1 MIIFIND
8 YFVDPI
14 VTHHFETTHSI
25 SIPIANS
32 KKLILDPINLPHILM
47 FCSYLI
53 VLQLNI
59 LILVFLINI
68 NMKIFENKIKR
79 NR

>member
-1 MIIFIND
+1 MVIFIYG
-8 YFVDPI
+8 YFVGLI
-14 VTHHFETTHSI
+14 VTHHFKATYSI
-25 SIPIANS
+25 STLMLNS
-32 KKLILDPINLPHILM
+32 KELILRPTNLPHILI
-47 FCSYLI
+47 FYSYLI

-68 NMKIFENKIKR
+68 NTKIFENKIKR